1 MSQQNILAASVSA
14 LSLDESTVH
23 TGGASSKKSRRPHR
37 AYHNFSSGTVPTL
50 GNSPYTTPQL
60 NQQDGFQQP
69 QAFTPKQFGG
79 FNNGSGSV
87 MSTPV
92 MVSQERFG
100 ASEASSPYGQSMLD
114 MTAPQPTSH
123 IVPTQRFEDQAQYL
137 QRSFETCRDSVPPL
151 PTTQFYCV
159 DQGSCDPHLM
169 SLSMYNIPESE
180 HLRAAT
186 KLPLGLT
193 IQPFSTL
200 TPNDAEVPTIPLP
213 MDGTPLRCRRC
224 RAYANPKFQFTYDS
238 SVICNICRVKMQ
250 VPGEHFAP
258 MGPNGQRSDLNEKS
272 ELLHGTV
279 DFLVPSIYNAIQ
291 EKELLPLHY
300 VFLIDVSLLAN
311 ENGSSLAMVEGVRS
325 CIEYISDFQPNCE
338 VAIIVYDNKL
348 RFFNL
353 RPDLDN
359 AQEYIVSELDD
370 VFLPFYNGLFVKPG
384 NSMKIIN
391 DTLIKISGYI
401 STDKYSH
408 VPQVCYGSA
417 LQAAKLAL
425 DTVTGGQGG
434 KIICSLNSLP
444 TIGNGNLSL
453 KRDNAHIAHVKC
465 DNGFYKKLAS
475 DFLKSYISLDLY
487 VTNAGFIDMATVG
500 HPVEMTSG
508 ILKYYPHF
516 QQETDAFTL
525 VNDMVTNV
533 SNIVGYQALLKVRCS
548 TGLSVEQYY
557 CDSSD
562 NTDHDP
568 IIPVLTRDTT
578 LDVLLK
584 YDSKIKTGTDV
595 HFQTALLYTDID
607 GVRKVRS
614 INTSGAVSNN
624 IREIFKFINQNPV
637 MRIMIKDV
645 IKTLGDCDFVKIRR
659 LIDDK
664 MVEILTQYRGLVS
677 SNSSTQL
684 ILPDSI
690 KTLPAYMLA
699 FEKSELMKPNAQST
713 RGNERIYDLLKYDS
727 LNSAQLCYKLYPQIV
742 PFHVL
747 LEETDLTFYDANAKL
762 LQINSSSI
770 NNLSVRASH
779 SNFIN
784 GGCYLIFQ
792 GDTIYLWFNENTNRM
807 LLQDLLSVD
816 ESLPVSQISLFS
828 GTLPE
833 TGTSINQKA
842 SNVIKNWQQVVNK
855 SSLPLVL
862 LRPNVDQY
870 YSNVMSQLLCEDKT
884 VNRIESYDNYLVIM
898 HKKIQEKLQK
908 DDFIKVSTAA
918 THENIHQKFVQ
929 F

>member
-1 MSQQNILAASVSA
+1 M
-14 LSLDESTVH
+14 
-23 TGGASSKKSRRPHR
+23 
-37 AYHNFSSGTVPTL
+37 
-50 GNSPYTTPQL
+50 
-60 NQQDGFQQP
+60 
-69 QAFTPKQFGG
+69 
-79 FNNGSGSV
+79 
-87 MSTPV
+87 
-92 MVSQERFG
+92 
-100 ASEASSPYGQSMLD
+100 
-114 MTAPQPTSH
+114 
-123 IVPTQRFEDQAQYL
+123 
-137 QRSFETCRDSVPPL
+137 
-151 PTTQFYCV
+151 
-159 DQGSCDPHLM
+159 
-169 SLSMYNIPESE
+169 
-180 HLRAAT
+180 
-186 KLPLGLT
+186 
-193 IQPFSTL
+193 
-200 TPNDAEVPTIPLP
+200 
-213 MDGTPLRCRRC
+213 
-224 RAYANPKFQFTYDS
+224 
-238 SVICNICRVKMQ
+238 
-250 VPGEHFAP
+250 
-258 MGPNGQRSDLNEKS
+258 
-272 ELLHGTV
+272 
-279 DFLVPSIYNAIQ
+279 
-291 EKELLPLHY
+291 
-300 VFLIDVSLLAN
+300 
-311 ENGSSLAMVEGVRS
+311 
-325 CIEYISDFQPNCE
+325 
-338 VAIIVYDNKL
+338 
-348 RFFNL
+348 
-353 RPDLDN
+353 
-359 AQEYIVSELDD
+359 
-370 VFLPFYNGLFVKPG
+370 
-384 NSMKIIN
+384 
-391 DTLIKISGYI
+391 
-401 STDKYSH
+401 
-408 VPQVCYGSA
+408 
-417 LQAAKLAL
+417 
-425 DTVTGGQGG
+425 
-434 KIICSLNSLP
+434 
-444 TIGNGNLSL
+444 
-453 KRDNAHIAHVKC
+453 
-465 DNGFYKKLAS
+465 
-475 DFLKSYISLDLY
+475 
-487 VTNAGFIDMATVG
+487 
-500 HPVEMTSG
+500 
-508 ILKYYPHF
+508 
-516 QQETDAFTL
+516 

-747 LEETDLTFYDANAKL
+747 LEETDLTFYDANDKL